1 MHLSRNTTRGMLLA
15 SGVTVL
21 AAGAALAQGPPGGG
35 GGGGPMAAMQKWR
48 EQHKYTFKLRA
59 MLTNGIMEL
68 ERDKATA
75 LKPDQAKKTLAVLT
89 PLTKKPKL
97 NQDEARA
104 SIKKLQTAFD
114 SRQLAAV
121 ETAVANSQ
129 RRMGGGRRPGGG
141 PGMGGPGGGGPPG
154 GGGGPRPGG
163 GGPPGGFGGPGG
175 GGPPGGPGGPGGGFN
190 AAAMKDFN
198 PFNPQKG
205 SFGYERNLERN
216 QKLVS
221 FLQARAAGK
230 KAVLEMPRGFGGGRG
245 GPGGG
250 PGGFGG
256 PRPGGAPRPGAP
268 PTR

>member
-1 MHLSRNTTRGMLLA
+1 MHLSRNATRGMILA
-15 SGVTVL
+15 SGATVL

-35 GGGGPMAAMQKWR
+35 GPNMAAMQQWR
-48 EQHKYTFKLRA
+48 DQHKFTFKLRA

-75 LKPDQAKKTLAVLT
+75 LKPAQATKTLAVLV

-104 SIKKLQTAFD
+104 SIKKLQAVFD
-114 SRQLAAV
+114 SRQLTSV
-121 ETAVANSQ
+121 ETAVTASQ

-141 PGMGGPGGGGPPG
+141 PGGGG
-154 GGGGPRPGG
+154 PGG
-163 GGPPGGFGGPGG
+163 GGPPGGFGGPPGGRPG
-175 GGPPGGPGGPGGGFN
+175 GGPPGGGPGGGPGGRGGPGGGFN

-198 PFNPQKG
+198 PFNPKKD
-205 SFGYERNLERN
+205 SFGYERNVDRN
-216 QKLVS
+216 QKLIT
-221 FLQARAAGK
+221 FLKARAAGK
-230 KAVLEMPRGFGGGRG
+230 EAKLEMPSGFGGRGGPGRG

-256 PRPGGAPRPGAP
+256 PGRGGPGAP
-268 PTR
+268 PPPPR